1 MNKVE
6 IDKLLNNLFEFIEE
20 KGVPIK
26 EATIKS
32 ERRQYFK
39 RKEFEKFL
47 ENSDYKKEFI
57 QKLNAIYQLSDNSS
71 NDEIIDTLTNYRMLL
86 VCYPTVYD
94 SKIKYPK
101 TLIFSNEISEEE
113 KKDRKKF
120 YVLNFQRE
128 EKKSHFWLILISI
141 LILLFCLLP
150 IWPLQMKLAIWWCSY
165 ILLVFIVSLNYY
177 SLL

>member
-1 MNKVE
+1 MNKLE

-47 ENSDYKKEFI
+47 ENSDNKKEFI
-57 QKLNAIYQLSDNSS
+57 QKLNPICQLSDNSS
-71 NDEIIDTLTNYRMLL
+71 NDEILDSLTNSRMLL

-94 SKIKYPK
+94 AKIKYPK
-101 TLIFSNEISEEE
+101 TLIFSNEI
-113 KKDRKKF
+113 
-120 YVLNFQRE
+120 
-128 EKKSHFWLILISI
+128 
-141 LILLFCLLP
+141 
-150 IWPLQMKLAIWWCSY
+150 
-165 ILLVFIVSLNYY
+165 
-177 SLL
+177 